1 MNPDFMAAPVNDR
14 HGHAALP
21 REAAAEAAAAA
32 AAACAYAASASVL
45 STYCRMPP
53 VR

>member
-32 AAACAYAASASVL
+32 ACAYAASASVL

-53 VR
+53 VQ